1 MWSLRFTGPA
11 EDTAAIRM
19 DHENILFLRAELER
33 LSAELQETTEQKF
46 QAAQY
51 GLAVLEENAE
61 LKQKCSDLES
71 ECEVLRVERKCMK
84 EALAESQSNHKRT
97 AADGETREELLLKET
112 ASKEAKL
119 TEKIDELQGE
129 LKQMKSF
136 LTNTSSENE
145 RLNSCVLNL
154 NKDYQATEKEKI
166 QLRDEIKQC
175 KVREMRH
182 FQDFSELEEENIALL
197 KQVSLLKENQVEFE
211 GLKHELKR
219 KEEEIDILNGQVE
232 ELVRLKDISEHHL
245 EEALESLKSER
256 EQKNELRRELS
267 GFLQY
272 DSIGNLQA
280 NFDEEFDSGY
290 NGGGPNKTHEVLMS
304 TPRSSDIFH
313 PGPKLASDLFTE
325 LSLTEIQKLKQQLQ
339 QVDREKA
346 SLEEN
351 LQETQKNLDSAKE
364 ALSKEQ
370 QRNSELVEQMHVLK
384 MTQDFGNSGLM
395 DDRRDLLR
403 CNCGHQ
409 CTDVPGL
416 VKELKDLKQQY
427 QCLKDRYQ
435 QEQAEWESTRNE
447 VTEKLNLQV
456 RSEHHDKEA
465 LFELQEDLRV
475 SQRRC
480 CDFQSKLALTQDELL
495 SFTEELA
502 LLYNHVCMRNNLTPN
517 RVMLD
522 YYKDGKGSRL
532 LFRKRKSSDFFG
544 KLLVSPDL
552 DVTDLQNGE
561 RSPLSSPG
569 SSVESDFSDCARE
582 PLTITHLLAIVKDQL
597 KHLQGAIAVSWHH
610 TSIETISSEMDKDK
624 EVLVE
629 EIMKLKSLL
638 STKREQIATLR
649 TVLKA
654 NKQTAEVAMSNLKS
668 KYENEKGLVSETML
682 KLRHE
687 LKALKEDAA
696 TFSSLRSVFA
706 NRCDQYV
713 TQLEEMQRQLV
724 AAEDEKKTLNSLL
737 RMAIQQKLALT
748 QRLECQGGAHNTS
761 KVSHSRSAKEKS
773 RTPKSKVN

>member
-1 MWSLRFTGPA
+1 
-11 EDTAAIRM
+11 M
-19 DHENILFLRAELER
+19 DHQNIVMLRAELDR
-33 LSAELQETTEQKF
+33 LSAELQETTEEKF

-51 GLAVLEENAE
+51 GLVVLEENSE
-61 LKQKCSDLES
+61 LKHKCSDLES
-71 ECEVLRVERKCMK
+71 ECDVLRLELKQMK

-97 AADGETREELLLKET
+97 AADGENREESLLKET

-119 TEKIDELQGE
+119 MEKIDELQGE
-129 LKQMKSF
+129 LKQIKSF

-145 RLNSCVLNL
+145 RLNSCVQTL
-154 NKDYQATEKEKI
+154 NKEFQAIDKEKT

-175 KVREMRH
+175 KAREMRH
-182 FQDFSELEEENIALL
+182 LQDFSELEEENISLL
-197 KQVSLLKENQVEFE
+197 KQVSVLKENQVEFE

-219 KEEEIDILNGQVE
+219 REEEIDILNGQIE
-232 ELVRLKDISEHHL
+232 ELVRLKDISERHL
-245 EEALESLKSER
+245 EEALETLKSER

-272 DSIGNLQA
+272 DSIGNLQV
-280 NFDEEFDSGY
+280 NFEDEFDSGY
-290 NGGGPNKTHEVLMS
+290 NGGGLNKSNGEILMS

-325 LSLTEIQKLKQQLQ
+325 LSITEIQKLKQQLL
-339 QVDREKA
+339 QVDREKE

-351 LQETQKNLDSAKE
+351 LQELQKNLDSVSE
-364 ALSKEQ
+364 ALGKERQ
-370 QRNSELVEQMHVLK
+370 QNVNLTDQINVLK
-384 MTQDFGNSGLM
+384 MTCDFSHADLDNRDDLLQCTCGHRGMEMSGL
-395 DDRRDLLR
+395 R
-403 CNCGHQ
+403 
-409 CTDVPGL
+409 
-416 VKELKDLKQQY
+416 KELKDLKQQY
-427 QCLKDRYQ
+427 ESLEERYR
-435 QEQAEWESTRNE
+435 QERAQWESTKNE
-447 VTEKLNLQV
+447 VAEKLSLYM
-456 RSEHHDKEA
+456 RSEQNDKGRLSEVQE
-465 LFELQEDLRV
+465 ELRA
-475 SQRRC
+475 SQRLC
-480 CDFQSKLALTQDELL
+480 CDFQSKLTLTQDELM
-495 SFTEELA
+495 SFTEDLA

-532 LFRKRKSSDFFG
+532 HFRKRKSSEFFG
-544 KLLVSPDL
+544 KLLVNQEL
-552 DVTDLQNGE
+552 DMTDLQSGE
-561 RSPLSSPG
+561 PSPLSSPG
-569 SSVESDFSDCARE
+569 SSVGSDFGDSARE

-597 KHLQGAIAVSWHH
+597 KHLQGAIALSWHH
-610 TSIETISSEMDKDK
+610 TSLETIASEMDKDK

-668 KYENEKGLVSETML
+668 KYENEKALVSETML

-713 TQLEEMQRQLV
+713 TQLEDMQRQLV
-724 AAEDEKKTLNSLL
+724 AAEDEKKTLNTLL

-748 QRLECQGGAHNTS
+748 QRLECQGGAHDASNVSPSRSSKGKTRTS
-761 KVSHSRSAKEKS
+761 K
-773 RTPKSKVN
+773 SKLNWYV